1 MKKRSKILVH
11 LFFWIYIIN
20 QALFPYYIN
29 KGIEKNY
36 YLDVII
42 YVLLALF
49 TFYSVYL
56 TIPPLMS
63 LRSRILGLLL
73 GIVLLAVL
81 VPVRVMMEFAFW
93 KYIILTPENKMLYLS
108 SSWWLNSVR
117 LVIIISTYAFLI
129 RLAIGWFDS
138 QKLKSE
144 LLLQNQTSELAL
156 LRSQVNPHFLF
167 NTLNNIYSLVYRK
180 SEDAP
185 AAVMKMSSIMRY
197 MLFDAAADT
206 VPLEKE
212 IDYLKSFIELQQLRT
227 RQKDFVSFSVG
238 GGIEGHTI
246 IPMLLIPFVENAFK
260 HGNKSAPSPG
270 IIINLTVEPGWILF
284 EVSNYLKKG
293 PDTAHDNGS
302 GIGLNNVRRR
312 LELLF
317 PGKHTLE
324 TWEENDMYHVKLIIE
339 SL

>member
-1 MKKRSKILVH
+1 MKRRSKILVH
-11 LFFWIYIIN
+11 VFFWIYIIN
-20 QALFPYYIN
+20 QALFPYYI
-29 KGIEKNY
+29 KMGVEKNH
-36 YLDVII
+36 YLDIII
-42 YVLLALF
+42 YILLAFL
-49 TFYSVYL
+49 TFYCVYFSVS
-56 TIPPLMS
+56 PLMS
-63 LRSRILGLLL
+63 LRNRIVGLLL
-73 GIVLLAVL
+73 GIGLLAAL
-81 VPVRVMMEFAFW
+81 VPVRVGIEFAFW
-93 KYIILTPENKMLYLS
+93 KYLFVTPESRTLSLS
-108 SSWWLNSVR
+108 SSWWLNSLR

-138 QKLKSE
+138 QKLRSE

-197 MLFDAAADT
+197 MLFDAAADK
-206 VPLEKE
+206 VPLDKE
-212 IDYLKSFIELQQLRT
+212 IEYLKSFIELQQLRT
-227 RQKDFVSFSVG
+227 RQKDFVSLSVRG
-238 GGIEGHTI
+238 AIEGRTI
-246 IPMLLIPFVENAFK
+246 VPMLLIPFVENAFK
-260 HGNKSAPSPG
+260 HGNKNAPSPG
-270 IIINLTVEPGWILF
+270 ITIGLSVEPGWILF
-284 EVSNYLKKG
+284 EVSNYLKKSREVS
-293 PDTAHDNGS
+293 HDQVK

-324 TWEENDMYHVKLIIE
+324 TWEDQEMYYVKLILE

>member
-1 MKKRSKILVH
+1 LVH
-11 LFFWIYIIN
+11 VFFWIYIIN
-20 QALFPYYIN
+20 QALFPYYIS
-29 KGIEKNY
+29 KGIDKNY
-36 YLDVII
+36 HLDIII
-42 YVLLALF
+42 YVALALI
-49 TFYSVYL
+49 TFYCVYL
-56 TIPPLMS
+56 SVPLLMS
-63 LRSRILGLLL
+63 LRSRLL
-73 GIVLLAVL
+73 GILLGILLLASL
-81 VPVRVMMEFAFW
+81 VPLRVGLEYLFW
-93 KYIILTPENKMLYLS
+93 KYLVTATEGNMVKLS

-117 LVIIISTYAFLI
+117 LVVITSTYAFLI

-167 NTLNNIYSLVYRK
+167 NTLNNIYSLVYKK
-180 SEDAP
+180 SEEAP

-197 MLFDAAADT
+197 MLIDAAADR
-206 VPLEKE
+206 VLLEKE

-227 RQKDFVSFSVG
+227 RQKDFVSLTISG
-238 GGIEGHTI
+238 ETEGRTI
-246 IPMLLIPFVENAFK
+246 VPMLLIPFVENAFK
-260 HGNKSAPSPG
+260 HGSRNVPSPG
-270 IIINLTVEPGWILF
+270 IIITLNAEAGWILF

-293 PDTAHDNGS
+293 QEVPHDHVR

-324 TWEENDMYHVKLIIE
+324 TWEDQDMYHVKLILE
-339 SL
+339 SV